1 MYASIQDEHMR
12 HTEERRQQFF
22 DHLRKYQENNDLKA
36 KALSNFLGNDIASL
50 AKRDEAQYM
59 KAVAEKEEQAQ
70 RKETEN
76 NRNQQRT
83 KSNTKDGLAFQ
94 IHEREA
100 LRRLKEL

>member
-1 MYASIQDEHMR
+1 
-12 HTEERRQQFF
+12 
-22 DHLRKYQENNDLKA
+22 
-36 KALSNFLGNDIASL
+36 
-50 AKRDEAQYM
+50 M

-94 IHEREA
+94 IHERDA
-100 LRRLKEL
+100 HRRLKELQDKQFAEEIKNRVLNEE